1 MIISSRFFNAMLFN
15 NRINCS
21 LTIIIKTLQE
31 SQQIYPYKY
40 NFYNP
45 ENINNAT
52 PNVTLTINGIVES
65 IPKVIYIKRNF
76 NYLTFRVITSN
87 KLINVTIFN
96 RAFMK
101 NNLTVG
107 KEICLIGKYDPEKNK
122 FTASNILLKPILSSI
137 IEPVYHQSNTLKNTQ
152 INKMITTI
160 LSKETIPNTLPNYIS
175 EKYNFIS
182 EYNALKE
189 IHNPTNLT
197 KLKTSKLVLT
207 YKELFEFMF
216 KINYLK
222 QKRKENES
230 NIIKTR

>member
-1 MIISSRFFNAMLFN
+1 MELKNIPGIGEK
-15 NRINCS
+15 
-21 LTIIIKTLQE
+21 TIKTLNKINIE
-31 SQQIYPYKY
+31 TTKDLIEYYPYKY

-52 PNVTLTINGIVES
+52 PNTTLTINGIIES
-65 IPKVIYIKRNF
+65 IPKIIYIKRNF
-76 NYLTFRVITSN
+76 NYLTFRVLTSN

-107 KEICLIGKYDPEKNK
+107 KEISLIGKYDQEKNK
-122 FTASNILLKPILSSI
+122 FTASNILLKPILSYT
-137 IEPVYHQSNTLKNTQ
+137 IEPVYHQTNNLKNTQ
-152 INKMITTI
+152 INKIINTV
-160 LSKETIPNTLPNYIS
+160 LSKEEIKNTLPDYILN
-175 EKYNFIS
+175 KYNFIS

-189 IHNPTNLT
+189 IHNPTNLNT
-197 KLKTSKLVLT
+197 LKSSKLVLT

-222 QKRKENES
+222 IKKKENNS
-230 NIIKTR
+230 NIKKK